1 MTGRRPRFNFAY
13 VNPEGIGK
21 RLFWFLNTFAAT
33 VLILSGC
40 SDRQKAPIPAWLQID
55 SVGMITS
62 YPTQGTAHQ
71 NFKDVWVY
79 LNGTL
84 LGGFELPFRVP
95 VLTFGNVSML
105 LRPGIYVNGF
115 SGLRAQYAPVRFLS
129 LKVFFK
135 ADSVTRIYP
144 VFQYDS
150 LVTFPFLE
158 DFESAGIQFTASPG
172 SPAGMA
178 RVSGPGAGYLS
189 NACGRLEWTTP
200 DAGSATVETI
210 TSLYL
215 PKGGRPKMME
225 VHYRCNT
232 SVDVLLMCF
241 STSGLRTEKYIVSLK
256 STNGLWNKAYF
267 TLTPFTDSFMEGN
280 NFRPAFRIHAVAD
293 SPLPLFLELDNVKV
307 LY

>member
-1 MTGRRPRFNFAY
+1 MRIWFA
-13 VNPEGIGK
+13 IT
-21 RLFWFLNTFAAT
+21 LFMALCVLN
-33 VLILSGC
+33 GC
-40 SDRQKAPIPAWLQID
+40 SDRHKAPFPAWLQMD
-55 SVGMITS
+55 SVGMVTH
-62 YPTQGTAHQ
+62 YPSQGTPHQ

-79 LNGTL
+79 LNGNL

-95 VLTFGNVSML
+95 VLTVGKVDML
-105 LRPGIYVNGF
+105 LRPGIFVNGF

-129 LKVFFK
+129 LARTFK
-135 ADSVTRIYP
+135 ADSITHIYP
-144 VFQYDS
+144 VFSYDS

-158 DFESAGIQFTASPG
+158 DFETPGIQFTAAPG
-172 SPAGMA
+172 SPVGMA

-189 NACGRLEWTTP
+189 NGCGRLEWTSPEEGT
-200 DAGSATVETI
+200 ATAETI
-210 TSLYL
+210 NSVFL

-232 SVDVLLMCF
+232 SVDALLMCF

-267 TLTPFTDSFMEGN
+267 TLTPFTDSFQDGH
-280 NFRPAFRIHAVAD
+280 NFRPAFRIRAEAG

-307 LY
+307 VY